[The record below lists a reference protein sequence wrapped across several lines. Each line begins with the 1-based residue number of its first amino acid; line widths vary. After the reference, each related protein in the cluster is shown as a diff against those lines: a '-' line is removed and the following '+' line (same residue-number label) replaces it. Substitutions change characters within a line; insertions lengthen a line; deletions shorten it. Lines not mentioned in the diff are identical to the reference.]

1 MSDLIRIAASTYLNS
16 APLVYS
22 FADGSERERVT
33 FLGDT
38 APARCAR
45 MLSAGACEV
54 ALIPV
59 IEYQRM
65 PNLRIIPEVAV
76 ASKNRVRSVILAARR
91 PLREVRRV
99 TLDASSRTSQT
110 LLRILCRYHY
120 GIEPDFIER
129 APDAARVCENMFE
142 GSDAALV
149 IGDPAMNLEASA
161 GSFGVEIYDL
171 AAEWRTMTGLPFVF
185 AVWATREE
193 PEKRYPGLAQRF
205 IAAKA
210 EGLDHREEIASRY
223 ARDLQLPFAELLAYL
238 RENVNYDLDDENLA
252 GLRRYFDLARACGL
266 IAEARPLE
274 FVRAPAS

>member
-38 APARCAR
+38 APARCAG
-45 MLSAGACEV
+45 MLNAGACDV

-59 IEYQRM
+59 IEYQRI
-65 PNLRIIPEVAV
+65 PNLRVIPEIAV

-91 PLREVRRV
+91 PLGEVRRV

-129 APDAARVCENMFE
+129 APDAASVCENMFE

-161 GSFGVEIYDL
+161 DSLGVKIYDL

-193 PEKRYPGLAQRF
+193 SEKRYPGLARQF

-210 EGLDHREEIASRY
+210 EGLDQREEIASQY
-223 ARDLQLPFAELLAYL
+223 ARDLQLPYAELLAYL
-238 RENVNYDLDDENLA
+238 GENVNYDLDDENLA
-252 GLRRYFDLARACGL
+252 GLHRYFELARDCGL
-266 IAEARPLE
+266 IEEARPVE
-274 FVRAPAS
+274 FVRARAS